1 MEIRLNLSLIEYT
14 NKKEI
19 KITLKE
25 DKPLLEILNE
35 LGIPEKQI
43 GMVIKNGKWAPKSCS
58 VSDDDVVELFPQ
70 LQGG

>member
-35 LGIPEKQI
+35 LGIPENQI